1 MIGSNSELI
10 EMMLKRQWTFAEVM
24 DMENIISQIVKETEF
39 DIKYVVE
46 YLNTKEDIMGEFLH
60 KVTNHM
66 KKVIIEELQTA
77 TVVLERP
84 VHPLVDELNEL
95 TTVKDKAEKL
105 KEEFFKD
112 KPKKKMSKKELK
124 EMIKKDTKTVGNNEV
139 PEVQSGTNE

>member
-84 VHPLVDELNEL
+84 VHPLVDG
-95 TTVKDKAEKL
+95 L
-105 KEEFFKD
+105 KTMEV
-112 KPKKKMSKKELK
+112 KPKVKKKRSKKEIK
-124 EMIKKDTKTVGNNEV
+124 EMIKKDTKMVGNNEV

>member
-10 EMMLKRQWTFAEVM
+10 EMILKRQWTFAEVM
-24 DMENIISQIVKETEF
+24 DMENIIFQIVEKTEF

-46 YLNTKEDIMGEFLH
+46 YLNTREDIMGEFLQ

-66 KKVIIEELQTA
+66 KKVVIEELQTA

-84 VHPLVDELNEL
+84 VHPLVDEINEM
-95 TTVKDKAEKL
+95 DKLESL
-105 KEEFFKD
+105 VEEFTEV
-112 KPKKKMSKKELK
+112 KPKVNKKMSKKELK
-124 EMIKKDTKTVGNNEV
+124 EMIKKDTKTVGNNEM

>member
-10 EMMLKRQWTFAEVM
+10 AMMLNRQWTFAEVM
-24 DMENIISQIVKETEF
+24 DMENKILEIVKNTEF
-39 DIKYVVE
+39 DIKFVVD
-46 YLNTKEDIMGEFLH
+46 YLATKERIMDEFLQ
-60 KVTNHM
+60 KITKDM

-84 VHPLVDELNEL
+84 TYPLEDEVN
-95 TTVKDKAEKL
+95 DKNKL
-105 KEEFFKD
+105 EALVEEFTEV

>member
-10 EMMLKRQWTFAEVM
+10 AMMLNRQWTFAEVM
-24 DMENIISQIVKETEF
+24 DMETKILEIVKNTEF

-46 YLNTKEDIMGEFLH
+46 YLNTKEDMMGEFLH
-60 KVTNHM
+60 KVTKHM

-84 VHPLVDELNEL
+84 VHPLVDEL
-95 TTVKDKAEKL
+95 KGIDKLESL
-105 KEEFFKD
+105 VEEFTEV

-124 EMIKKDTKTVGNNEV
+124 EMIKKDTKTVSNNEM

>member
-10 EMMLKRQWTFAEVM
+10 ELMLKRQWTFAEVM
-24 DMENIISQIVKETEF
+24 DMENIILRIVRETEF
-39 DIKYVVE
+39 DIKFVVD
-46 YLNTKEDIMGEFLH
+46 YLGTLEGIMDEFLH
-60 KVTNHM
+60 MITKDM

-84 VHPLVDELNEL
+84 VHPLVDELKEQ
-95 TTVKDKAEKL
+95 DKLESL
-105 KEEFFKD
+105 VEEFTEV
-112 KPKKKMSKKELK
+112 KPMKKMSKKELK

>member
-46 YLNTKEDIMGEFLH
+46 YLNTKEDIMSEFLH

-84 VHPLVDELNEL
+84 AYPLV
-95 TTVKDKAEKL
+95 
-105 KEEFFKD
+105 EEFTEV
-112 KPKKKMSKKELK
+112 KPKKKTSKKELK
-124 EMIKKDTKTVGNNEV
+124 EIIKKDTKMVGNNEV

>member
-10 EMMLKRQWTFAEVM
+10 EMILKRQWTFAEVM
-24 DMENIISQIVKETEF
+24 DMENIIFQIVEKTEF

-46 YLNTKEDIMGEFLH
+46 YLNTREDIMGEFLQ

-66 KKVIIEELQTA
+66 KKVVIEELQTA

-84 VHPLVDELNEL
+84 TYALEDEVNDKNKLESLV
-95 TTVKDKAEKL
+95 
-105 KEEFFKD
+105 EEFTEV

>member
-10 EMMLKRQWTFAEVM
+10 EMILKRQWTFAEVM
-24 DMENIISQIVKETEF
+24 DMENIIFQIVEKTEF

-46 YLNTKEDIMGEFLH
+46 YLNTREDIMGEFLQ

-66 KKVIIEELQTA
+66 KKVVIEELQTA

-84 VHPLVDELNEL
+84 TYPLEDEVN
-95 TTVKDKAEKL
+95 DKNKL
-105 KEEFFKD
+105 ETLVEEFTEV

-124 EMIKKDTKTVGNNEV
+124 EMIKKDTKMVGNNEV

>member
-84 VHPLVDELNEL
+84 VHPLVDGLK
-95 TTVKDKAEKL
+95 TMDKL
-105 KEEFFKD
+105 DSLVEEFTEV
-112 KPKKKMSKKELK
+112 KPKVNKKMSKKEIK
-124 EMIKKDTKTVGNNEV
+124 EMIKKDTKMVGNNEV

>member
-46 YLNTKEDIMGEFLH
+46 YLNTKEDIMSEFLH

-84 VHPLVDELNEL
+84 AYPLV
-95 TTVKDKAEKL
+95 
-105 KEEFFKD
+105 EEFTEV
-112 KPKKKMSKKELK
+112 KPKEKTSKKELK
-124 EMIKKDTKTVGNNEV
+124 EIIKKDTKMVGNNEV